1 MFTLLRNLVLILLF
15 VAMMWLIPTLGF
27 GGLIGMIL
35 GGVGFITVNLS
46 WVVKAAVSQDREWLE
61 RCAEKLEPLR
71 YSSSNQDRDFLET
84 LEKYLGRQ

>member
-15 VAMMWLIPTLGF
+15 VVMMWMIPSLGF

-46 WVVKAAVSQDREWLE
+46 WAVKAAVDQDREWLE
-61 RCAEKLEPLR
+61 RCAERLEHLR

-84 LEKYLGRQ
+84 LEKYLGR